1 MKKFEIVRKAWDAS
15 NPDRHSNLAND
26 FQVTDE
32 LGSPTMDR
40 ASWIA
45 MGDRM
50 EAAMPDLEYVID
62 ELREEGGDVVV
73 GTRFVGTFTN
83 DFDLSAMGIGV
94 IPATGGAVEIG
105 PNLAR
110 LSFEGDKI
118 SRLHSLGTGPDAGM
132 AGFVKA
138 LGVEMS

>member
-1 MKKFEIVRKAWDAS
+1 MTKFEIVRKAWDAS
-15 NPDRHSNLAND
+15 NPDRHSNLADD

-32 LGSPTMDR
+32 LGSPPMDR
-40 ASWIA
+40 ASWIG
-45 MGDRM
+45 MGDLI
-50 EAAMPDLEYVID
+50 EAAMPDLEFVID
-62 ELREEGGDVVV
+62 ELREEGDDVVV

-83 DFDLSAMGIGV
+83 DFDLSAAGMGV
-94 IPATGGAVEIG
+94 IPATGKAVEIG

-118 SRLHSLGTGPDAGM
+118 SRLHGLDTGPDAGM

-138 LGVEMS
+138 MSGG